1 MPTHNL
7 RRMCRHPHVAY
18 DPWTMIV
25 TTPVGTSWQLREPE
39 KRLALRARLPG
50 AFVYDLAAHSLR
62 NSKTRGTPVV
72 ERLPLAF
79 AASWLVN
86 SPASSRVLR
95 RWSLPPQ
102 IDVWVALVGALEGP
116 LESGGEWAPVKA
128 LVQRLGDEPVLI
140 ETVSKVLALLV
151 PNAVPLMPEP
161 ARKFLLGEA
170 AGGDADAF
178 VAIGD
183 WFVRETRAHAAELDD
198 WASRHQE
205 ANLEG
210 AQVLDRLLWFDS
222 EGYRHFEGEI

>member
-1 MPTHNL
+1 
-7 RRMCRHPHVAY
+7 
-18 DPWTMIV
+18 MIL
-25 TTPVGTSWQLREPE
+25 TTPAGTEWHLRDPE

-50 AFVYDLAAHSLR
+50 AFVYDLSAHSLR
-62 NSKTRGTPVV
+62 TSKARGTPVA

-95 RWSLPPQ
+95 RWSVPPQ
-102 IDVWVALVGALEGP
+102 IDVWIALVSALEGP
-116 LESGGEWAPVKA
+116 LENAGEWAPVKA
-128 LVQRLGDEPVLI
+128 LVQRLGDEAVLI
-140 ETVSKVLALLV
+140 EAVSKVLALLV

-170 AGGDADAF
+170 AGGGVDAF
-178 VAIGD
+178 AAVGE

-198 WASRHQE
+198 WASRHE
-205 ANLEG
+205 ETNLEG

>member
-1 MPTHNL
+1 
-7 RRMCRHPHVAY
+7 
-18 DPWTMIV
+18 MIL
-25 TTPVGTSWQLREPE
+25 TTPAGTEWHIHDVE

-50 AFVYDLAAHSLR
+50 AFVYDQSAHSLR
-62 NSKTRGTPVV
+62 NSKARGTPVA

-95 RWSLPPQ
+95 RWSEPPQ

-128 LVQRLGDEPVLI
+128 LVKRLGDEPTLI

-151 PNAVPLMPEP
+151 PTAVPLMPEP
-161 ARKFLLGEA
+161 ARKWLLGEG
-170 AGGDADAF
+170 AGADVDAF
-178 VAIGD
+178 AAIGD
-183 WFVRETRAHAAELDD
+183 WFVREARAHAAELDD
-198 WASRHQE
+198 WASRHEE
-205 ANLEG
+205 AKLEG

-222 EGYRHFEGEI
+222 EGHRHFEGEI